1 MLIISCSTW
10 YAWHC
15 LSILSVVFA
24 MLMQGIKAVSTVS
37 VQFDLGMLTSL
48 RSAKQNK
55 AIPIKKLAAHARPFS
70 EEEVRQQHPPNQ
82 ILS

>member
-1 MLIISCSTW
+1 MPGTACPFCQLC
-10 YAWHC
+10 
-15 LSILSVVFA
+15 FA

-70 EEEVRQQHPPNQ
+70 EEEVRHQHPLNQ
-82 ILS
+82 FLS